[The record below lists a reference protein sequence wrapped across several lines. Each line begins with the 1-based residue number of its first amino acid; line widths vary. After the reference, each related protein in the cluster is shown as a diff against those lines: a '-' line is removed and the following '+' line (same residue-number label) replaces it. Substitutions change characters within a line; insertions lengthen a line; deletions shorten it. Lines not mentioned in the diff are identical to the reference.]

1 MSLDELQ
8 GSELVSLA
16 NRIVPFPLAC
26 REAGMDNVPEPR
38 QSGSR
43 ASCPFGEFSHSDGG
57 RDQALRVY
65 HDHGFCFAEWL
76 YLSPVKILVLAQD
89 LAPEEAA
96 RHLLDRI
103 GYHPAS
109 WQERWDELLEE
120 KLEPDYAALAQALR
134 VHLEVR
140 YADWGNRQLDS
151 NVSTMLASCLGLLT
165 RVHSE
170 EDCRLWLTRSS
181 EVMAQALGG

>member
-1 MSLDELQ
+1 MSLDELR

-26 REAGMDNVPEPR
+26 REIGMDNVPEPR

-43 ASCPFGEFSHSDGG
+43 AYCPFGEFSHPDGG

-65 HDHGFCFAEWL
+65 YDHGFCFAEWL
-76 YLSPVKILVLAQD
+76 YLTPVRILVLAQD
-89 LAPEEAA
+89 LAEEEAA

-109 WQERWDELLEE
+109 WQERWEELLEE
-120 KLEPDYAALAQALR
+120 RLEPDYSALARALR
-134 VHLEVR
+134 SRMEVR
-140 YADWGNRQLDS
+140 YPDWGNRQLDS
-151 NVSTMLASCLGLLT
+151 NVSTKLASCLGLLT

-170 EDCRLWLTRSS
+170 ADCKLWLEWSS